1 LTVNRPQSIVPSTRY
16 QVRSIDSKPILYNAT
31 AVDGELSIVEKL
43 TTANG
48 QRSTANPDYSTLCFY
63 KSNLLLTVV
72 RQLLTS
78 QVITLNF
85 SATEVNKF
93 FHSCYLVHMKNK
105 IALVTGASSGIGWAC
120 ALTLAKMGYD
130 LIATGRREER
140 LEELRQA
147 LPEGVRFLPLIFDVR
162 DREEVD
168 RLLTQL
174 PSDWASIDVL
184 VNNAGN
190 AHGLDPI
197 QTGSVADWDAM
208 IDINVKGLLYVSKA
222 IIPGMT
228 QRNSG
233 HIINIGSI
241 AGKEVY
247 PNGNV
252 YCASKHA
259 VDALTNGM
267 RMDLNSFGIK
277 VMGIHPG
284 LVETEFSLVRFK
296 GDTQRAG
303 TVYKGYSP
311 LLAQDIADIVEF
323 ALTRPPHVVLAD
335 VVVLPTAQASATV
348 IHKKLS

>member
-1 LTVNRPQSIVPSTRY
+1 MLPNDSAVNSGPLTVGSM
-16 QVRSIDSKPILYNAT
+16 
-31 AVDGELSIVEKL
+31 
-43 TTANG
+43 
-48 QRSTANPDYSTLCFY
+48 TL
-63 KSNLLLTVV
+63 
-72 RQLLTS
+72 
-78 QVITLNF
+78 IF
-85 SATEVNKF
+85 SAAEVNKF
-93 FHSCYLVHMKNK
+93 SHSYYLVLMKNK
-105 IALVTGASSGIGWAC
+105 IALVTGASSGIGRAC
-120 ALTLAKMGYD
+120 ALTVAKMGYD
-130 LIATGRREER
+130 LIATGRRAER
-140 LEELRQA
+140 LEELRLE
-147 LPEGVRFLPLIFDVR
+147 LPEGVRFLPLVFDVR
-162 DREEVD
+162 DRKDVD
-168 RLLTQL
+168 RLLTNL
-174 PSDWASIDVL
+174 PSDWVSIDVL
-184 VNNAGN
+184 INNAGN

-197 QTGSVADWDAM
+197 QTCNVDDWDAM

-228 QRNSG
+228 ERNSG

-267 RMDLNSFGIK
+267 RMDLNPFGIK

-296 GDTQRAG
+296 GDEKRAG
-303 TVYKGYSP
+303 TVYQGYSP

-348 IHKKLS
+348 IKKKLPQ